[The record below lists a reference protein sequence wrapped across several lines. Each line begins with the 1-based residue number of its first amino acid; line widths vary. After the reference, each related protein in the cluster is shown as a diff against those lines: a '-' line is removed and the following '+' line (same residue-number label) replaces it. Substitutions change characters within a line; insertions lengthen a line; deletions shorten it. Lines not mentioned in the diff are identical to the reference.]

1 MSFQGEYINSVDV
14 KGRASIPA
22 RFRELL
28 DSVHGDDRLVVT
40 KRNGGLLA
48 YPTSEWDKIKQNI
61 EAMPP
66 GTTRE
71 DILRVLVAPAVECGF
86 DKQGRIQIPQ
96 SLRSYADIEKDIVVV
111 GLFSKI
117 EIWSQRRHAE
127 VTSQSEARL
136 DQAGDVLA
144 EIGF

>member
-1 MSFQGEYINSVDV
+1 MSFQGEFINSVDV

-22 RFRELL
+22 KFRETLA
-28 DSVHGDDRLVVT
+28 SVHGDECLVVT
-40 KRNGGLLA
+40 KRGGGLHA
-48 YPTSEWDKIKQNI
+48 YPLSEWSKIKQGV

-71 DILRVLVAPAVECGF
+71 DIFRVMIAPAVECGF

-111 GLFSKI
+111 GMFNRV

-127 VTSQSEARL
+127 ATRESEARL
-136 DQAGDVLA
+136 DDVRDVLA
-144 EIGF
+144 EVGF

>member
-1 MSFQGEYINSVDV
+1 MSFQGEFINTVDV

-22 RFRELL
+22 RFREQLASIHE
-28 DSVHGDDRLVVT
+28 DERVVVT
-40 KRNGGLLA
+40 KRNGGLHA
-48 YPTSEWDKIKQNI
+48 YPLSEWNKIRKGV
-61 EAMPP
+61 EEMPP

-71 DILRVLVAPAVECGF
+71 DILRVMIAPAVECGF

-111 GLFSKI
+111 GLFNKI

-127 VTSQSEARL
+127 VTRQSEARL
-136 DQAGDVLA
+136 DEARDVLA
-144 EIGF
+144 EVGF

>member
-1 MSFQGEYINSVDV
+1 MSFQGEYINTVDV

-28 DSVHGDDRLVVT
+28 ESVHGDERLVVT

-48 YPTSEWDKIKQNI
+48 YPPSEWAKIRQSV

-66 GTTRE
+66 GTTRD

-96 SLRSYADIEKDIVVV
+96 SLRNYADIEKDVVVV

-117 EIWSQRRHAE
+117 EIWSQRRHSE
-127 VTSQSEARL
+127 VTSQSESRL
-136 DQAGDVLA
+136 DQERDVLA